1 MVTFGKKLTAFLVL
15 MHLLSTGPAFAQS
28 FTVQGKVVDGSGRPL
43 AGNATKFR
51 VQIITPDANRCVLFD
66 ETHTID
72 LSATNG
78 AFSIDLNDGHGVRSA
93 PTNFTLEQAIS
104 NRVSMNLDSN
114 YCANNSGGMI
124 AYVPGATDNRKLVI
138 QFRDPATMAAFDTIP
153 EMDLNPVP
161 YSIESRTVGGY
172 AASSMLR
179 VADSG
184 VPASIPTY
192 SSAQFN
198 ELQALVGGTS
208 NNYMSSTSGA
218 TTGARL
224 PTVAGNP
231 SAPAAG
237 SIWFDTTGP
246 GALKYYDSS
255 GAIRTV
261 GTGTGN
267 GTISGVN
274 AGSGLLGGGSTG
286 VVTLSLANS
295 GATPATY
302 GGSGSV
308 PVLTVDA
315 FGRITA
321 AGSAPIT
328 GTLPAGVS
336 GQFLK
341 YSTGWASAS
350 IGLADLKTAGGLDLF
365 FNPNCTASQT
375 LYFDTGS
382 SQFHCQNIGNL
393 DASAIS
399 SGTLDAGRLPA
410 FTGDATSNLGTS
422 ALTLAPSGVSAG
434 SYKQVLVDAKGR
446 VTAGANPTTLSGFG
460 ITDSVQNTAGV
471 PSFGAGLD
479 ASLPPFGTTG
489 RLYIATD
496 TLRIYRDTGTAWA
509 LLASA
514 SGSGGTVTSV
524 TAGTGLAQGGTAK
537 DPVIGLP
544 ATGTAGSYYKVATDA
559 QGRVTAG
566 QAALL
571 DTDIPSLDWAKI
583 GSGKPTNLSGYG
595 ITDAIKNAGSATSLA
610 AGLASARPSDHA
622 IGRFFVATDTQ
633 TISYDNGTT
642 WIDIS
647 SGTGFT
653 GSLAGDVTGSQ
664 SATTVAQVGGVSA
677 ANVAA
682 GTNAANAAASANTA
696 SAIVKRDAS
705 GNFIAGTANLSG
717 TTYRGGSSN
726 TASISASSSATAS
739 YALTL
744 PPAAPVSDGQIL
756 SSTTAGVLSWVNAAV
771 GTITK
776 VTAGAGLSGGGTS
789 GDVTVS
795 LSPSGVSANTYGN
808 ATTVPSISVD
818 TYGRITGVTPTA
830 ITGLL
835 PAGTDGKFLRNT
847 SGTWGPANIL
857 LGDLQTATGNPLF
870 LNPNCMA
877 SETLYFDSGT
887 SQFKCQSIG
896 SLNASVLTA
905 GTLPTA
911 RLPGFTGD
919 VTSSAGSNALTL
931 NNVATAGTYKSVT
944 IDAKGRVTSGA
955 NPSTLAGFGI
965 TDAVLNGAGVPSITA
980 GLDAAIPAF
989 GTAGRLYIA
998 TDAAKIYRDTGTAWA
1013 ILSSA
1018 AGSGGTITKVTA
1030 GTGIAGGGTSGDV
1043 TVSLSPSGV
1052 AANTYGNSTTIPS
1065 IAVDTYG
1072 RITGVT
1078 PTAITGLLPAGTDG
1092 KFLRNTSGTWGPANI
1107 LLGDLQTATGNPLFL
1122 NPSCLASESLYF
1134 DSGTSQF
1141 KCQSIGSLNAS
1152 VLTAGTLPAARLPGF
1167 TGDVTS
1173 SAGSAAL
1180 TLASSG
1186 VTAGTYKSVTVD
1198 AKGRVTAATNPT
1210 TLAGFGITDAVLNG
1224 AGVPSITAGLDA
1236 ALPAFGTAGRIY
1248 IATDALK
1255 IYRDTGSAWAV
1266 LSSAAGSGGTITNVV
1281 AGTGLTGGGAS
1292 GAVTLTLGSV
1302 GTAGSYTKVTTD
1314 AQGRV
1319 TAGTT
1324 LADTDIPN
1332 LAWSKITSG
1341 KPTTLS
1347 GYGVTDGVQNAGASL
1362 SFQTG
1367 LASARPAAATAG
1379 RFYISTDNKTI
1390 EYDNGSSWI
1399 TISNDSTFSGNLAGD
1414 VTGPQGT
1421 TVVAKVGGVT
1431 AANVASGATAANAAT
1446 DANTISTIVKRDA
1459 SGNFTAGTATLS
1471 STVLKGA
1478 TYNVALSPS
1487 ASQTA
1492 SYSLTLPVAAPSSNG
1507 QVLSSTTGG
1516 VLSWVSAA
1524 VGSVTN
1530 VIAGTGIN
1538 VTNGSSTATVTLA
1551 NTAVTPNSYGSAT
1564 QVPTFTVDAQ
1574 GRLTAA
1580 GNVTITGTT
1589 PGGSAGGDLSGTYP
1603 NPAVAKV
1610 QGVSVSATAPAL
1622 GQVLKYS
1629 ASNWAPA
1636 TLGLNDLKATDG
1648 TTSVVNAAI
1657 CTAGQTMYYD
1667 SSTASLK
1674 CQSASIAAATQI
1686 TGILPIANGGTGTAS
1701 TSQAFVFAGPVSGSG
1716 APAFRALASTDLPAS
1731 ASYWASATNG
1741 INYAGGRVGIGSTA
1755 PQTALDVSGVATVSG
1770 TVSALNFNLN
1780 ATSTVPNNGLY
1791 APTGNTAALVTNA
1804 TERLRVDSAG
1814 NVGIGTTAPISNLSI
1829 FSNSQSTA
1837 GIDLI
1842 ETGIGGRTYQ
1852 IISTANG
1859 NAIGNGKFGIFD
1871 YTASASRLVIDSSGN
1886 VGIGTTAPTAA
1897 LHVKAGG
1904 SAANSAPLKFTS
1916 AATKLTTPED
1926 GAMEYDG
1933 SAYFLTIGSSR
1944 YPISLGGGAPS
1955 FTTVSAGAGSAGSPS
1970 LTFSG
1975 DTNTGFYDSGSN
1987 DIISVAAGGAKI
1999 FDMSASG
2006 IVSPTTGGA
2015 NITTANGTAAAPT
2028 YSFAGDTGTGWWRPA
2043 ASTMAAS
2050 TGGVER
2056 VRIDSSGNLGIG
2068 SSAPSQT
2075 LDVNGTAL
2083 VKSAIFT
2090 GGGTY
2095 GGHLVTTNAN
2105 GALVLDMGPSSI
2117 TGSGLYV
2124 RRNATLGDPSSFT
2137 DLMTVLA
2144 NGNVGIGTTNPTY
2157 HFQVESVNDLQFQV
2171 TGKGTG
2177 WGGAL
2182 LANIYAER
2190 NSQGL
2195 GNPLLKVG
2203 TAYNPNTF
2211 AVLDN
2216 GSVGVGTTSPIGPF
2230 QAMRSGQTSITNS
2243 ALTSNTDSYAFGDIS
2258 GSTGKVWTG
2267 LNVQGNAG
2275 GNLVLWSNIG
2285 SASFNSAI
2293 KFSHAARSSA
2303 DENAAAVA
2311 QIQTFSTSGASTTG
2325 GGLAIYTRP
2334 DSGAI
2339 AERFRIDPTGNVG
2352 IGTTAPASALDV
2364 LSPSTDGK
2372 LALTISDNEQPSSLG
2387 SLATA
2392 FAGSQTINMD
2402 IGNGDYAFINRWAPG
2417 TSATRGI
2424 GFYQQTG
2431 TGTFSPLMRI
2441 LGNGNVGIGTTSPA
2455 AALQIGNGVNS
2466 RAGGLQIGSI
2476 YKTYLYSNNTNNQTI
2491 LDANGDTD
2499 YRQSAGTNDGSGNL
2513 VFLTAAGSGIGGSG
2527 ASTEK
2532 MRITA
2537 FGNVGVGVTAPTAKL
2552 QVAGNIRID
2561 GGNNLKIFDDSG
2573 SRFAQLMHSSN
2584 GNLHMDAYGGGS
2596 TYLNWYGGGF
2606 VQIGNGAGALGTI
2619 NAAVFSTSSDRRL
2632 KKDISTIEDP
2642 LGKIARMRGVDFT
2655 WKSDGKKDMGF
2666 IAQEVESVLPN
2677 MVHSTKLPQ
2686 KDGSEKE
2693 VKTVQY
2699 ANIVALAIE
2708 GVKTLASQF
2717 TAFEKKLSDSD
2728 AKVKAVLAKKD
2739 AEIEALR
2746 KENEAVKAR
2755 LDKIE
2760 RALASMPAKK

>member
-1 MVTFGKKLTAFLVL
+1 MVTFGKKLAAFLVL

-365 FNPNCTASQT
+365 SNPNCTASQT

-422 ALTLAPSGVSAG
+422 ALSLAPSGVSAG
-434 SYKQVLVDAKGR
+434 SYKQVSVDAKGR

-726 TASISASSSATAS
+726 TASINASSSATAS

-818 TYGRITGVTPTA
+818 TYGRITGVTPT
-830 ITGLL
+830 G
-835 PAGTDGKFLRNT
+835 
-847 SGTWGPANIL
+847 
-857 LGDLQTATGNPLF
+857 
-870 LNPNCMA
+870 
-877 SETLYFDSGT
+877 
-887 SQFKCQSIG
+887 
-896 SLNASVLTA
+896 
-905 GTLPTA
+905 
-911 RLPGFTGD
+911 
-919 VTSSAGSNALTL
+919 
-931 NNVATAGTYKSVT
+931 
-944 IDAKGRVTSGA
+944 
-955 NPSTLAGFGI
+955 
-965 TDAVLNGAGVPSITA
+965 
-980 GLDAAIPAF
+980 
-989 GTAGRLYIA
+989 
-998 TDAAKIYRDTGTAWA
+998 
-1013 ILSSA
+1013 
-1018 AGSGGTITKVTA
+1018 
-1030 GTGIAGGGTSGDV
+1030 
-1043 TVSLSPSGV
+1043 
-1052 AANTYGNSTTIPS
+1052 
-1065 IAVDTYG
+1065 
-1072 RITGVT
+1072 
-1078 PTAITGLLPAGTDG
+1078 ITGLLPAGTDG

-1478 TYNVALSPS
+1478 TYNVALSSS

-1674 CQSASIAAATQI
+1674 CQSASIAAASQI
-1686 TGILPIANGGTGTAS
+1686 TGILPVANGGTGAAT

-1716 APAFRALASTDLPAS
+1716 APAFRALASTDLPAGA
-1731 ASYWASATNG
+1731 ASQWITNG
-1741 INYAGGRVGIGSTA
+1741 SNIYYNSGS
-1755 PQTALDVSGVATVSG
+1755 
-1770 TVSALNFNLN
+1770 
-1780 ATSTVPNNGLY
+1780 
-1791 APTGNTAALVTNA
+1791 
-1804 TERLRVDSAG
+1804 
-1814 NVGIGTTAPISNLSI
+1814 VGIGTTAPAAQFHTAGNLSSAAWLGAGI
-1829 FSNSQSTA
+1829 GVRHDSATYTDTTSSGSVTA
-1837 GIDLI
+1837 GIAIHSFAQPTLAASAATTYSSAATVYIGNKPAAGANATITSSYGLNVDNSAPTRLSGQTVI
-1842 ETGIGGRTYQ
+1842 GSGNYGSAPIPMLLSISPGGGTYTTNAASNTNGLLFSSGNTGGLTIADTSGTASIASRSANSFAAPTLTASSAQTVATASTLYIGGAPTAGTN
-1852 IISTANG
+1852 ISITNG
-1859 NAIGNGKFGIFD
+1859 LALNVAAGN
-1871 YTASASRLVIDSSGN
+1871 SAFAGN

-1897 LHVKAGG
+1897 LHLKSGG

-1916 AATKLTTPED
+1916 GATKLSTVED

-1933 SAYFLTIGSSR
+1933 SAFYLSIGSNR
-1944 YPISLGGGAPS
+1944 YPISLGGGSPTFNSVA
-1955 FTTVSAGAGSAGSPS
+1955 AGAGSAGSPS

-1975 DTNTGFYDSGSN
+1975 DTNTGFYDSASN
-1987 DIISVAAGGAKI
+1987 DVISVAAGGAKI
-1999 FDMSASG
+1999 FDISAAG
-2006 IVSPTTGGA
+2006 IVSPTMGGA
-2015 NITTANGTAAAPT
+2015 NITTASGSAAAPT

-2056 VRIDSSGNLGIG
+2056 MRIDSSGFVGIG
-2068 SSAPSQT
+2068 NSAPSSPLSVNSTQT
-2075 LDVNGTAL
+2075 VVPGNEQYGIQNTTYFNAVGTNWKTGIRGNTYGSYTSGSNSYL
-2083 VKSAIFT
+2083 VGDMQLVIGS
-2090 GGGTY
+2090 GNGGTTSNAMGFWSRVDSSPGHTVSNLYNYYATESGNTGSVINQY
-2095 GGHLVTTNAN
+2095 GLWVSNMTRGSNAN
-2105 GALVLDMGPSSI
+2105 FAVWTDGSTPSYF
-2117 TGSGLYV
+2117 G
-2124 RRNATLGDPSSFT
+2124 
-2137 DLMTVLA
+2137 
-2144 NGNVGIGTTNPTY
+2144 GNVGIGTIAAA
-2157 HFQVESVNDLQFQV
+2157 
-2171 TGKGTG
+2171 K
-2177 WGGAL
+2177 
-2182 LANIYAER
+2182 
-2190 NSQGL
+2190 
-2195 GNPLLKVG
+2195 
-2203 TAYNPNTF
+2203 
-2211 AVLDN
+2211 
-2216 GSVGVGTTSPIGPF
+2216 
-2230 QAMRSGQTSITNS
+2230 
-2243 ALTSNTDSYAFGDIS
+2243 
-2258 GSTGKVWTG
+2258 
-2267 LNVQGNAG
+2267 LNVYAG
-2275 GNLVLWSNIG
+2275 DWDGLQL
-2285 SASFNSAI
+2285 NS
-2293 KFSHAARSSA
+2293 SS
-2303 DENAAAVA
+2303 
-2311 QIQTFSTSGASTTG
+2311 TG
-2325 GGLAIYTRP
+2325 GGIGAYRFSPAGVYQSGRKTLVVGTDDNHDLALRTAATPRIY
-2334 DSGAI
+2334 
-2339 AERFRIDPTGNVG
+2339 IDNAGKVG
-2352 IGTTAPASALDV
+2352 IGTTAPAVKMQIDSDGELLRINQPTNSNNYNPYVSWYQNSVRQGYVGWGNPGTDFQITAENSNALNFITAGTTRMWVANNGWVGINTSAPSANLHVNGSALINSIQGGQTNGAGNFHLD
-2364 LSPSTDGK
+2364 
-2372 LALTISDNEQPSSLG
+2372 AWG
-2387 SLATA
+2387 S
-2392 FAGSQTINMD
+2392 
-2402 IGNGDYAFINRWAPG
+2402 G
-2417 TSATRGI
+2417 TTRGI
-2424 GFYQQTG
+2424 
-2431 TGTFSPLMRI
+2431 
-2441 LGNGNVGIGTTSPA
+2441 
-2455 AALQIGNGVNS
+2455 
-2466 RAGGLQIGSI
+2466 
-2476 YKTYLYSNNTNNQTI
+2476 
-2491 LDANGDTD
+2491 
-2499 YRQSAGTNDGSGNL
+2499 
-2513 VFLTAAGSGIGGSG
+2513 
-2527 ASTEK
+2527 
-2532 MRITA
+2532 
-2537 FGNVGVGVTAPTAKL
+2537 
-2552 QVAGNIRID
+2552 
-2561 GGNNLKIFDDSG
+2561 
-2573 SRFAQLMHSSN
+2573 
-2584 GNLHMDAYGGGS
+2584 
-2596 TYLNWYGGGF
+2596 YLNWSGGTGGAY
-2606 VQIGNGAGALGTI
+2606 VGNGASAPGQITASAF
-2619 NAAVFSTSSDRRL
+2619 NVSSDRTL
-2632 KKDISTIEDP
+2632 KENIEPIQGALDIVA
-2642 LGKIARMRGVDFT
+2642 KMRGVRFD
-2655 WKSDGKKDMGF
+2655 WKDKKFGSEKQVGV
-2666 IAQEVESVLPN
+2666 IAQEVQAVLPELVSLSKETKKLTVN
-2677 MVHSTKLPQ
+2677 YAGLVSPLIQAVKEIRDWMMKTESHS
-2686 KDGSEKE
+2686 KE
-2693 VKTVQY
+2693 V
-2699 ANIVALAIE
+2699 NRR
-2708 GVKTLASQF
+2708 LASI
-2717 TAFEKKLSDSD
+2717 EEKNKKLEAENAALRAYLCAKD
-2728 AKVKAVLAKKD
+2728 AKAPICSSSK
-2739 AEIEALR
+2739 
-2746 KENEAVKAR
+2746 
-2755 LDKIE
+2755 
-2760 RALASMPAKK
+2760 